1 MAKKTKKEY
10 PPAKYIYKPDEFIWQ
25 EQAACKDLPT
35 DMFYYEDAER
45 GEDKITKEIAAL
57 AVCKTCPVTKECLQD
72 AIKRKD
78 NHSIQGGT
86 TPNQRGYRQSTIP
99 IEVVIAE
106 GKTNAKKE
114 TRKTNRTTHG

>member
-1 MAKKTKKEY
+1 
-10 PPAKYIYKPDEFIWQ
+10 
-25 EQAACKDLPT
+25 
-35 DMFYYEDAER
+35 
-45 GEDKITKEIAAL
+45 
-57 AVCKTCPVTKECLQD
+57 VCKTCPVTKECLQD

-86 TPNQRGYRQSTIP
+86 TPNQRGYRQSTMP
-99 IEVVIAE
+99 IEVIIAE